1 MKSSYFPLPVKAIL
15 LLMILIN
22 QSNIANFQPT
32 NDTQFIKTT
41 CQSTPYPDLCL
52 SSLSDSAA
60 AIHSSY
66 RLMTIAA
73 LTVALTHTR
82 STSSAVESLAKSS
95 NALTP
100 REGYVI
106 RDCIEEF
113 GDSVEELKMAI
124 EELKDN
130 NKTRLET
137 EDIRTWVSAA
147 LTDDDTCMDGLV
159 GDAMN
164 GNIKES
170 IKAMVVDV
178 AQLTS
183 IALSLVS
190 LLK

>member
-15 LLMILIN
+15 LILLIN
-22 QSNIANFQPT
+22 QSNIIANSQPI

-60 AIHSSY
+60 TIHSSCH
-66 RLMTIAA
+66 LMTVAA

-82 STSSAVESLAKSS
+82 STSSAIESLAKSS

-100 REGYVI
+100 RDSYVI

-113 GDSVEELKMAI
+113 GDSVEELKMAV

-130 NKTRLET
+130 NKSRSET

-164 GNIKES
+164 GNVKES
-170 IKAMVVDV
+170 IKEMVVNV